1 MKSYS
6 EMCSFNTFEE
16 RFDYLKLNGFV
27 GDCTFGG
34 YRYLNQNIY
43 RSKRWKKVRDSVIIR
58 DNGCDLAIDDRII
71 GGRIIV
77 HHINPLTIDDLK
89 EENTFKLF
97 NEENLVCVSNNT
109 HEAIHYGDSSLL
121 ITMPEERKPNDTC
134 PWR

>member
-1 MKSYS
+1 ML
-6 EMCSFNTFEE
+6 SFRTFEE
-16 RFDYLKLNGFV
+16 RFNYLKLSGFV

-58 DNGCDLAIDDRII
+58 DNGCDLAIEDRII